1 MRPVRWVATQYVK
14 PNSIL
19 AQRVPDKRGRTLLA
33 RGVVLTDSLIRRLIE
48 LGVRAV
54 CIEDKATEDVVV
66 REVVREDT
74 KVRLF
79 GMTYDTLHE
88 LAVTQFAPHVRAF
101 QIRKMFTPVV
111 EDVIDE
117 LRSTGAA
124 ADQLSTVYVQ
134 DGELF
139 HHSVNVMFYAV
150 TLGLKLGMNRQDLID
165 LGIGTLL
172 HDVGKLRLDRKIL
185 QKPGRLTDEE
195 FRIIQQHARI
205 GYDILMKQGDISAR
219 SAVIALQHHER
230 LDGTGYPDRLV
241 GRDIHVFSQVTM
253 VADVYEA
260 LTANRVYRR
269 AFLPHDAL
277 AILENDTA
285 TGKLPKQVME
295 AFLTTVS
302 LYPLGMSVRLSDGT
316 LGVVVVPSARNR
328 QYPVVR
334 VIEDADGRPVEPYE
348 IDLAASMDVHIVT
361 CEA

>member
-1 MRPVRWVATQYVK
+1 M
-14 PNSIL
+14 
-19 AQRVPDKRGRTLLA
+19 
-33 RGVVLTDSLIRRLIE
+33 E

-54 CIEDKATEDVVV
+54 CIEDKSTEDVVV
-66 REVVREDT
+66 REVVQEET

-88 LAVTQFAPHVRAF
+88 LAVTQFAPHVRVF
-101 QIRKMFTPVV
+101 QVRKMFTPVV

-124 ADQLSTVYVQ
+124 ADQLSSVYVQ

-150 TLGLKLGMNRQDLID
+150 TLGLKLGMTKQDLID

-172 HDVGKLRLDRKIL
+172 HDVGKLRVDRAIL

-205 GYDILMKQGDISAR
+205 GYDILMRQGDISAR

-230 LDGTGYPDRLV
+230 LDGSGYPDRLV
-241 GRDIHVFSQVTM
+241 GRDIHVFSQVAM

-285 TGKLPKQVME
+285 
-295 AFLTTVS
+295 
-302 LYPLGMSVRLSDGT
+302 
-316 LGVVVVPSARNR
+316 
-328 QYPVVR
+328 
-334 VIEDADGRPVEPYE
+334 
-348 IDLAASMDVHIVT
+348 AASFRSGSWRRFSRQCRSIRSACPCGCPTGRWASSWCPRRATGSIPSCV
-361 CEA
+361 